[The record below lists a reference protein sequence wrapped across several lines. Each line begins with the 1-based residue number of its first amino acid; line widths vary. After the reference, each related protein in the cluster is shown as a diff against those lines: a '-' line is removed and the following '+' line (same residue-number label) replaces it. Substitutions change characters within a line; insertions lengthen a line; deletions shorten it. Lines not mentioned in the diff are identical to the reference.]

1 MKKPLDQ
8 QSFEAAK
15 AKCGLI
21 DARYFK
27 GGFGLALPPG
37 QDAPNAEQRRQL
49 KCMDHELSDFDY
61 HVVVE
66 SPPPA

>member
-15 AKCGLI
+15 AKCGLT
-21 DARYFK
+21 DARFFT
-27 GGFGLALPPG
+27 GGFGLTLAPG
-37 QDAPNAEQRRQL
+37 QDGPDAEQRPKL
-49 KCMDHELSDFDY
+49 KCMDQELAGFDY